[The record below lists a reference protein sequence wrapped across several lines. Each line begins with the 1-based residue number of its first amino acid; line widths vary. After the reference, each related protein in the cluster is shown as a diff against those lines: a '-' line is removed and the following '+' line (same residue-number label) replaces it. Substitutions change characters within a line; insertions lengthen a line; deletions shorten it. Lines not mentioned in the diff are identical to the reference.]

1 MNKTNFGCDCLA
13 SEIIACKRCCA
24 KKAKGLP
31 GFFFNISFPFLHLCA
46 KIYNFPLEKALN
58 EERRMAYEERI
69 YFVVADKRD

>member
-1 MNKTNFGCDCLA
+1 MDST
-13 SEIIACKRCCA
+13 IIIRIYRLIMHMEKVHQGS
-24 KKAKGLP
+24 KYWFP
-31 GFFFNISFPFLHLCA
+31 VPFFSIFLYSLLHLSA

>member
-1 MNKTNFGCDCLA
+1 M
-13 SEIIACKRCCA
+13 CKRCCA
-24 KKAKGLP
+24 KKAKGASWLL
-31 GFFFNISFPFLHLCA
+31 FSTLLFPFLHLCA

>member
-1 MNKTNFGCDCLA
+1 MWA
-13 SEIIACKRCCA
+13 WIITRSDNVVVSW
-24 KKAKGLP
+24 KKFSIFL
-31 GFFFNISFPFLHLCA
+31 FSFLHLSA